1 MEFRRKLLIGSR
13 RTTRRRNQWLA
24 LSQEFP
30 HHLDGAWVMLALSWK
45 VLSEIHVEGSGDA
58 PSKIKALRD
67 AGIVVS
73 ESAGLIGKHMLEEM
87 KRHKLA

>member
-1 MEFRRKLLIGSR
+1 MQEFLRHQEGVWAMLVPSCRVP
-13 RTTRRRNQWLA
+13 RTTN
-24 LSQEFP
+24 
-30 HHLDGAWVMLALSWK
+30 
-45 VLSEIHVEGSGDA
+45 VEGSGDA